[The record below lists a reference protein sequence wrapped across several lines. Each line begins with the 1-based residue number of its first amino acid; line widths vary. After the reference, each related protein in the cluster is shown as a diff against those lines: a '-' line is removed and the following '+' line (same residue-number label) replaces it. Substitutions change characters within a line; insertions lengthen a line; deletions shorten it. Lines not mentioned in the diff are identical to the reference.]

1 MSEIGIFR
9 QSWSPHGKMVKKQME
24 NVAQPENA
32 PEYLQRY
39 SKEHLLYEVQMFF
52 QVGHLLM
59 TGHFQTS
66 QPEVAIVLH
75 NAIMESFVL
84 HLRNLL
90 DFFYTAPRKTDVSA
104 TMFYDSGHLPPD
116 FPAESTILS
125 AAHRRAH
132 KEMSHITTERHWEGN
147 PAKLW
152 EFHRLLREV
161 KPLVEKFLQTAS
173 AARLHPD
180 FIQQTKLLLTIAG

>member
-1 MSEIGIFR
+1 
-9 QSWSPHGKMVKKQME
+9 MVKKRE
-24 NVAQPENA
+24 ESVAQPENDS
-32 PEYLQRY
+32 EYLQRS

-52 QVGHLLM
+52 QLGHLVM

-75 NAIMESFVL
+75 NTIMESFVL

-90 DFFYTAPRKTDVSA
+90 DFFYTPPRKTDVSA
-104 TMFYDSGHLPPD
+104 TSFYDSGHLPPD

-125 AAHRRAH
+125 TAHRRAH

-152 EFHRLLREV
+152 EFHRLLREG

>member
-1 MSEIGIFR
+1 MEIFQ

-32 PEYLQRY
+32 LEYLQRY

-75 NAIMESFVL
+75 NAIMESFLV
-84 HLRNLL
+84 
-90 DFFYTAPRKTDVSA
+90 
-104 TMFYDSGHLPPD
+104 
-116 FPAESTILS
+116 
-125 AAHRRAH
+125 
-132 KEMSHITTERHWEGN
+132 HIS
-147 PAKLW
+147 KLF
-152 EFHRLLREV
+152 ELF
-161 KPLVEKFLQTAS
+161 
-173 AARLHPD
+173 
-180 FIQQTKLLLTIAG
+180 